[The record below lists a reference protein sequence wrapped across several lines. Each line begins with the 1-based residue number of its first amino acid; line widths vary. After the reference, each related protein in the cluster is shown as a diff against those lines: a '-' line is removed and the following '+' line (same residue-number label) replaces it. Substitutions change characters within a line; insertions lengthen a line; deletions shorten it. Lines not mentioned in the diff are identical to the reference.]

1 MALAMDT
8 NVTKLIEN
16 KFLKESEIAF
26 TEWKRMNVRPSE
38 NTLRKTLL
46 IANFLKMC
54 KCIGRETLNLQ
65 RQTLEQKSTSILR
78 SWWVKGQLR
87 GERGFKQEKVPVW
100 RMDKDA
106 YIDNVRSINFL
117 SNLTYQTQ
125 VYLPWVNIYRCTY
138 VSNTMR
144 YKIKLGHD

>member
-8 NVTKLIEN
+8 NITKLIKN
-16 KFLKESEIAF
+16 KFLKESEIACI
-26 TEWKRMNVRPSE
+26 ELKSRYVDPVKIPKE
-38 NTLRKTLL
+38 I
-46 IANFLKMC
+46 IANFLKRC
-54 KCIGRETLNLQ
+54 NCIGRETLDHGNLQ

-117 SNLTYQTQ
+117 SNLIYQTQ